1 MKQVKEISMSNPV
14 LKIYDPDLDIEVHT
28 DASSG
33 ALAAILIQI
42 YEDGP
47 HPIAYYSKQCTFE
60 Q

>member
-47 HPIAYYSKQCTFE
+47 HPIA
-60 Q
+60 